1 MTYAVPAITPIGLLV
16 FVLKLGVKPVL
27 SGSQAAYKVAEVED
41 GNVEPG
47 ATVIPFPSAAVFH
60 PANL

>member
-27 SGSQAAYKVAEVED
+27 SGSQAAYKVAEIDD
-41 GNVEPG
+41 GNDEPG
-47 ATVIPFPSAAVFH
+47 ATLSYLPS
-60 PANL
+60 